1 MRLREIKQL
10 LEGTAEAAIL
20 IDSNG
25 IIAGCNK
32 AAAKFFGLNENDF
45 IGKPCQEVVLGTDEC
60 GRKCSETCT
69 IQKRAQHHQPINSY
83 DIQVKTKENM
93 QWCNVSVLIADE
105 ANSTD
110 PYTIHIIRPQDFQK
124 KLEFLVRDFVVKE
137 TNLPANNVKEVLS
150 AKKTP
155 IVNVE
160 LTKREIEILQLLAN
174 GDTSAKVA
182 KKLFISTSTVN
193 NHIQHIMQKLNAKS
207 RLEAIRRAEQ
217 AGLI

>member
-1 MRLREIKQL
+1 MKLREIKQL

-25 IIAGCNK
+25 VIAGCNK
-32 AAAKFFGLNENDF
+32 AATSFFGLNENDF
-45 IGKPCQEVVLGTDEC
+45 IGKLCQDVLLGKDEC
-60 GRKCSETCT
+60 GRNCSETCT
-69 IQKRAQHHQPINSY
+69 VRKRAQNHLPINSY

-105 ANSTD
+105 ASSTD
-110 PYTIHIIRPQDFQK
+110 PYTIHIIRPADIQK

-160 LTKREIEILQLLAN
+160 LTKREVEILQLLAN
-174 GDTSAKVA
+174 GETSAKVA

-193 NHIQHIMQKLNAKS
+193 NHIQHIMQKLNVKS

-217 AGLI
+217 TGLI